1 MIMQIKIMKLENKI
15 SHEIK
20 EAMRAKDNLR
30 LETLRSIKS
39 GIILIK
45 TKSSEKKDLT
55 ENDEI
60 NLLQKLVKQRRES
73 ANIFKSQKRN
83 DLANSEEAQLKIIQE
98 FLPKQIDDLELEK
111 IINDIIL
118 KFNAKSMKDM
128 GKVMGSVNKIV
139 AGRADSKKIA
149 EIVKKTLS

>member
-1 MIMQIKIMKLENKI
+1 MKLENKI

-20 EAMRAKDNLR
+20 EAMKAKDNVR

-60 NLLQKLVKQRRES
+60 DLLQKLVKQRRES

-98 FLPKQIDDLELEK
+98 FLPKQMEDLELEK

-128 GKVMGSVNKIV
+128 GKVMGNVNKIV
-139 AGRADSKKIA
+139 AGRADTKKIA
-149 EIVKKTLS
+149 EIVKKNLS